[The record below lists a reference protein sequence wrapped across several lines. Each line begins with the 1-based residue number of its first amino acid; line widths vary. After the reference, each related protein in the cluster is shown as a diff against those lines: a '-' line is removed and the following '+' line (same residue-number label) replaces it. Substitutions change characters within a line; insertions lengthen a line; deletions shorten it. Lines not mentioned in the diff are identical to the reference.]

1 MNIGNPFETPPPMD
15 LRIASTIARMQ
26 QELEEPLSIDALA
39 HAMNLSA
46 SQFTHLFTRETGL
59 SPAQYLHVLRLQRAR
74 ALLERTFLPVKH
86 VMARVGINDS
96 RRFARDFRRY
106 HGVSPTGLRKSSW
119 ATPQVRSAWQDRP
132 M

>member
-1 MNIGNPFETPPPMD
+1 MDCGNPFEDHHRMD

-39 HAMNLSA
+39 HAVNLSA
-46 SQFTHLFTRETGL
+46 SRFTHLFTRETGL
-59 SPAQYLHVLRLQRAR
+59 PPARYLHVLRLQRAR

>member
-1 MNIGNPFETPPPMD
+1 MD